1 METTGQS
8 EVGVWGKQPHVA
20 VSCKGFRSVQLP
32 VEPTGKVTGDTMETT
47 GQGRVMFGGEPSH
60 AALQRN
66 GYQSVPLPVPPTS
79 KVTGDRMEAAGGGS
93 GGSTE
98 SNNRITGTSL

>member
-1 METTGQS
+1 
-8 EVGVWGKQPHVA
+8 
-20 VSCKGFRSVQLP
+20 
-32 VEPTGKVTGDTMETT
+32 METT

-79 KVTGDRMEAAGGGS
+79 KVTGDRMEATGGGS